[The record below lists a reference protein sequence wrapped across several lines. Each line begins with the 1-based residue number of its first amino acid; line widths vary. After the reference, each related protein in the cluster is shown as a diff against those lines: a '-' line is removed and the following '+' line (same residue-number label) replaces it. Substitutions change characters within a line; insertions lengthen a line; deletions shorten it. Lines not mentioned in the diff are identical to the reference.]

1 MSEANIEG
9 NAGSPS
15 AAPAPAEPRHL
26 RRVLIIW
33 AVLSVVVIAIWL
45 AVAQFIL
52 PSAASGLDGSDNFTF
67 LVLTVLAV
75 PVSLFVFVFLGY
87 SLIVFRVKERP
98 TEDGPPLQPRPSLQI
113 GWLGITSLL
122 CLFLLIWGLFAFYQ
136 ETSAAAI
143 TNTLVVQVTA
153 QQWQW
158 TFDYPQ
164 YGATSQGA
172 QVIELPVNRPVE
184 FYVTSRSEEHTSEL
198 QSRLHLVCRL
208 LLEKKKGRQTHV
220 TPSPRTRRSPRR
232 CWPTPRSA
240 PSTSCSSTSDGTT
253 SGASRRSARSSSPR
267 SWPSSAIRTSC
278 TWSAT

>member
-9 NAGSPS
+9 NAGSVS
-15 AAPAPAEPRHL
+15 ATPAPAEPRHL
-26 RRVLIIW
+26 RRVVIIW
-33 AVLSVVVIAIWL
+33 AVLSVIVIAIWL
-45 AVAQFIL
+45 VVAQFVL
-52 PSAASGLDGSDNFTF
+52 PPAASGLDDSDNFTF

-75 PVSLFVFVFLGY
+75 PVSLFVFVFLGV

-172 QVIELPVNRPVE
+172 QVIELPVNRPVQ
-184 FYVTSRSEEHTSEL
+184 FNVTSKDVLHGFAILAFGVRVDANPGQVVATSITTP
-198 QSRLHLVCRL
+198 
-208 LLEKKKGRQTHV
+208 KQTGSYTV
-220 TPSPRTRRSPRR
+220 R
-232 CWPTPRSA
+232 CVE
-240 PSTSCSSTSDGTT
+240 
-253 SGASRRSARSSSPR
+253 
-267 SWPSSAIRTSC
+267 I
-278 TWSAT
+278 